1 MDAVLRFAPARW
13 PLWRIPAP
21 LLVSVLVVELTAVVL
36 VALGLVG
43 SGPVPG
49 GVLLDAIVIVGLGML
64 HTEVSCNVERIRRR
78 LRSGLEVHINLASVW
93 FFAAAVLLPPAY
105 AACATV
111 LVHGHLRLRSVSK
124 RAPLYRDVFT
134 SATFALSSLAAST
147 GMTVLAGRIGQA
159 PPVEVGDG
167 GAVGVIV
174 VGMLIFFTV
183 NTALVGGAIAMSE
196 PEATLS
202 GAIGDGGDN
211 LLELATLCLGAIVAV
226 AVMVHPAWV
235 LFLFPALLVL
245 HRAVLVRHL
254 EQRASTD
261 GKTGL
266 LNATAWHTQAEK
278 ELRRARKRDAPRGV
292 LVIDLDHFKQ
302 VNDRHGHLAGDHVL
316 AAVAQAL
323 RAEVRDRDLVG
334 RFGGEEF
341 VVLLA
346 GGPTGDDGTAELT
359 AVAERIRLRI
369 AGLYVEMPTPD
380 GPLTVTG
387 LSASVGAA
395 FSPQHGTE
403 LRELLQVAD
412 TALYAAKRAGRNA
425 VRAGVPA
432 PRPAPVDQAETR

>member
-1 MDAVLRFAPARW
+1 MVISKRLWW
-13 PLWRIPAP
+13 PTQWMLWTLPQR
-21 LLVSVLVVELTAVVL
+21 LLTPVLVVEATAVVL
-36 VALGLVG
+36 
-43 SGPVPG
+43 
-49 GVLLDAIVIVGLGML
+49 GVLALLAQRGSTVLQYLPALLLLCGLAVL
-64 HTEVSCNVERIRRR
+64 HTEIARKIEQVRWRIVGE
-78 LRSGLEVHINLASVW
+78 LHVDLSSTWI
-93 FFAAAVLLPPAY
+93 FAAALALPGGL
-105 AACATV
+105 AALVAV
-111 LVHGHLRLRSVSK
+111 LVDTYKWLRSSGP
-124 RAPLYRDVFT
+124 RTPTYRHVFST
-134 SATFALSSLAAST
+134 ATLVLAALAAAEVGRAVGGSVT
-147 GMTVLAGRIGQA
+147 VTSDLTSQASLPVVVLALL
-159 PPVEVGDG
+159 VF
-167 GAVGVIV
+167 
-174 VGMLIFFTV
+174 MTV
-183 NTALVGGAIAMSE
+183 NTMLVAGAIALNSPPSALADVVGEWDENVME
-196 PEATLS
+196 VATY
-202 GAIGDGGDN
+202 
-211 LLELATLCLGAIVAV
+211 CLGALAAMALVI
-226 AVMVHPAWV
+226 HP
-235 LFLFPALLVL
+235 FLPLLALPPLLVL

-254 EQRASTD
+254 QEKASTD

-266 LNATAWHTQAEK
+266 LNAAAWHTQAEK

-292 LVIDLDHFKQ
+292 LVVDLDHFKQ

-323 RAEVRDRDLVG
+323 RTEVRDRDLVG

-346 GGPTGDDGTAELT
+346 SGPTGDDGTAELT

-395 FSPQHGTE
+395 FFPEHGTE